1 MKIIKFFIFFFIIL
15 FIIGAIIFYSLSK
28 TYNIEKIIHEIELQN
43 NITFELKDNPKWVFF
58 PEIQANFSSKITD
71 NSKQFYSKNI
81 NFTFNQPYQFVPI
94 NFIIDSPSFIIRNLE
109 IRFLDMLGN
118 YAINKK
124 FINMQNIE
132 GKIRDGN
139 FNSNGTIDLLDEK
152 KIILN
157 GDIKNIDFNQLLK
170 DLDFADWKRIN
181 LKLSSNNFLISSKL
195 GDASSFLNNLQGAIP
210 ITGNMYFIT
219 TEEERFGIAFL
230 NLLVEQLL
238 PDYKKLGKSLS
249 QIVNNFSDAP
259 AIIEGELNIS
269 NGKIHTTDLHV
280 KNNDNRINLKG
291 SYDIPSDFFD
301 AQIFFFETEELIVE
315 AIISGSLKN
324 PSIQIINEN
333 NLIDDTQINND
344 LKKVFE
350 DGINTLIDKLLNLN
364 E

>member
-1 MKIIKFFIFFFIIL
+1 M
-15 FIIGAIIFYSLSK
+15 
-28 TYNIEKIIHEIELQN
+28 QN

-58 PEIQANFSSKITD
+58 PEIQADFSSKITD

-94 NFIIDSPSFIIRNLE
+94 NFIIDSSSFVIRNLE

-132 GKIRDGN
+132 GKIGEGN

-157 GDIKNIDFNQLLK
+157 GDIKNIDFNQLLQ
-170 DLDFADWKRIN
+170 DLDFADWKRIK

-195 GDASSFLNNLQGAIP
+195 GDASSFFNNLQGAIP
-210 ITGNMYFIT
+210 LTGNMYFVT

-249 QIVNNFSDAP
+249 QIVNNFSDVP

-280 KNNDNRINLKG
+280 KNNNNRINLKG
-291 SYDIPSDFFD
+291 SYDIP
-301 AQIFFFETEELIVE
+301 I
-315 AIISGSLKN
+315 
-324 PSIQIINEN
+324 
-333 NLIDDTQINND
+333 
-344 LKKVFE
+344 
-350 DGINTLIDKLLNLN
+350 
-364 E
+364 

>member
-43 NITFELKDNPKWVFF
+43 NITFELKNNPKWMFF
-58 PEIQANFSSKITD
+58 PEIKADFSGKITD

-94 NFIIDSPSFIIRNLE
+94 NFIIDTPSFVIRNLE

-132 GKIRDGN
+132 GKIGEGN

-157 GDIKNIDFNQLLK
+157 GDIKNIDFNQLLQ

-195 GDASSFLNNLQGAIP
+195 DDVSSFFNNLQGAIP
-210 ITGNMYFIT
+210 LTGNMYFVT

-238 PDYKKLGKSLS
+238 PDYKKL
-249 QIVNNFSDAP
+249 
-259 AIIEGELNIS
+259 
-269 NGKIHTTDLHV
+269 
-280 KNNDNRINLKG
+280 
-291 SYDIPSDFFD
+291 
-301 AQIFFFETEELIVE
+301 
-315 AIISGSLKN
+315 
-324 PSIQIINEN
+324 
-333 NLIDDTQINND
+333 
-344 LKKVFE
+344 
-350 DGINTLIDKLLNLN
+350 
-364 E
+364 

>member
-1 MKIIKFFIFFFIIL
+1 MNFYISPI
-15 FIIGAIIFYSLSK
+15 YSLAIK
-28 TYNIEKIIHEIELQN
+28 PY
-43 NITFELKDNPKWVFF
+43 
-58 PEIQANFSSKITD
+58 FSRS
-71 NSKQFYSKNI
+71 
-81 NFTFNQPYQFVPI
+81 FV
-94 NFIIDSPSFIIRNLE
+94 IRY
-109 IRFLDMLGN
+109 RFH
-118 YAINKK
+118 NKK
-124 FINMQNIE
+124 FINLKNIE
-132 GKIRDGN
+132 GKIGEGN

-157 GDIKNIDFNQLLK
+157 GDIKNIDFNQLLQ
-170 DLDFADWKRIN
+170 DLDFADWKRIK
-181 LKLSSNNFLISSKL
+181 LELSSNNFLISSKL
-195 GDASSFLNNLQGAIP
+195 DDASSFFNNLQGAIP
-210 ITGNMYFIT
+210 LTGNMYFVT

-269 NGKIHTTDLHV
+269 NGKIQTTDLHV
-280 KNNDNRINLKG
+280 KNNNNRINLKG

-315 AIISGSLKN
+315 AVISGSMKN

-350 DGINTLIDKLLNLN
+350 DGINTLIEKLLNLN

>member
-1 MKIIKFFIFFFIIL
+1 MKIIKFSIFFLIIV

-28 TYNIEKIIHEIELQN
+28 THNIKKIIHEIELQN

-58 PEIQANFSSKITD
+58 PEIQADFSGKITD
-71 NSKQFYSKNI
+71 NSKQFYTQNI

-94 NFIIDSPSFIIRNLE
+94 NFIIDSSSFVIRNLE
-109 IRFLDMLGN
+109 ISFLDMLGN
-118 YAINKK
+118 YEINKK

-132 GKIRDGN
+132 GKIGEGN

-157 GDIKNIDFNQLLK
+157 GDIKNIDFNQLLQ
-170 DLDFADWKRIN
+170 DLDFADWKRIK

-195 GDASSFLNNLQGAIP
+195 GDASSFYNNLQGAIP
-210 ITGNMYFIT
+210 ITGKMDFVT

-249 QIVNNFSDAP
+249 KIVNNFSDVP

-269 NGKIHTTDLHV
+269 NGKIHTTNLHV

-291 SYDIPSDFFD
+291 SYDLLSDFLD
-301 AQIFFFETEELIVE
+301 AQIFFFETENLIVE
-315 AIISGSLKN
+315 AVISGSLKN

-333 NLIDDTQINND
+333 NLIDNTQINND

>member
-28 TYNIEKIIHEIELQN
+28 TYNIGKIIHEIELQN

-71 NSKQFYSKNI
+71 NSKQYYSKNI
-81 NFTFNQPYQFVPI
+81 NFSFNQPYQFVPI
-94 NFIIDSPSFIIRNLE
+94 NFIIDTPSFIIRNLE

-124 FINMQNIE
+124 FINMQNIK
-132 GKIRDGN
+132 GKIGDGN
-139 FNSNGTIDLLDEK
+139 FNSNGTIDLSDEK

-157 GDIKNIDFNQLLK
+157 GDIKNIDFNQLLQ
-170 DLDFADWKRIN
+170 DLDFADWKRIK
-181 LKLSSNNFLISSKL
+181 LELSSNNFLISSKL
-195 GDASSFLNNLQGAIP
+195 DDASSFFNNLQGAIP
-210 ITGNMYFIT
+210 LTGNMYFVT

-269 NGKIHTTDLHV
+269 NGKIQTTDLHV
-280 KNNDNRINLKG
+280 KNNNNRINLKG

-301 AQIFFFETEELIVE
+301 AQIFF
-315 AIISGSLKN
+315 SKQKN
-324 PSIQIINEN
+324 
-333 NLIDDTQINND
+333 
-344 LKKVFE
+344 
-350 DGINTLIDKLLNLN
+350 
-364 E
+364 

>member
-1 MKIIKFFIFFFIIL
+1 
-15 FIIGAIIFYSLSK
+15 
-28 TYNIEKIIHEIELQN
+28 
-43 NITFELKDNPKWVFF
+43 
-58 PEIQANFSSKITD
+58 
-71 NSKQFYSKNI
+71 
-81 NFTFNQPYQFVPI
+81 
-94 NFIIDSPSFIIRNLE
+94 
-109 IRFLDMLGN
+109 MLGN
-118 YAINKK
+118 YTINKK

-132 GKIRDGN
+132 GKIGDGN

-152 KIILN
+152 QIILN
-157 GDIKNIDFNQLLK
+157 GDIKNIDFNQLLQ

-210 ITGNMYFIT
+210 ITGNIYFVT

-259 AIIEGELNIS
+259 AIIKGKLNIS

-280 KNNDNRINLKG
+280 KNNNNRINLKG

-301 AQIFFFETEELIVE
+301 VQIFFFETEKLIVE

-350 DGINTLIDKLLNLN
+350 DGINTLIEKLLNLN